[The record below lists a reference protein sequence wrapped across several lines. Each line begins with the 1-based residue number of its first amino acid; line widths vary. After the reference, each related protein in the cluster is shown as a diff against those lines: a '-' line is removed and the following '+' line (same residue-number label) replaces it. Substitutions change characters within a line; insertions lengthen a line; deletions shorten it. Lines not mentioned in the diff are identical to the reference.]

1 MRLIPL
7 CAVLLLTAGC
17 TADKANP
24 DKNVEAKVT
33 KVAEAEVE
41 ASVIGKDKVSTSSAT
56 SLQLN
61 GAKFIAASTPLA
73 KGTRVFNPEM
83 SQDGVLK
90 GSFVVQSESG
100 LDSLRTLYSI
110 KQIAS
115 ETYRLIPTGEDID
128 LLVMYKSLQQDVSLR
143 TVEIE
148 IDYGRAIATDEY

>member
-7 CAVLLLTAGC
+7 CAALLLTAGC
-17 TADKANP
+17 TADKATP
-24 DKNVEAKVT
+24 DQNVQAKVT

-41 ASVIGKDKVSTSSAT
+41 TNAIGMDKVSTSNAT

-61 GAKFIAASTPLA
+61 GAKFIAETTPLA

-83 SQDGVLK
+83 SQGGILK

-100 LDSLRTLYSI
+100 IDSLHTLYSI
-110 KQIAS
+110 EQIAA
-115 ETYRLIPTGEDID
+115 ETYRLIPTDEDVD

-148 IDYGRAIATDEY
+148 IDYSRSLATDEY